1 MSAIMISYNPFVV
14 SRGIDG
20 MPTSG
25 SVTCVRTEFA
35 AAKQLR
41 RSGGSSTIVGF
52 GKTLVYL
59 GRGKLAVKTMP
70 GMAQ

>member
-20 MPTSG
+20 MPASG

-35 AAKQLR
+35 VAAIAQ
-41 RSGGSSTIVGF
+41 VGLLAW
-52 GKTLVYL
+52 KNL
-59 GRGKLAVKTMP
+59 KL
-70 GMAQ
+70 